1 MPCRAIS
8 IIPLLVDA
16 PIKIPIA
23 ATMRINNGFEIREM
37 CGENIIIAT
46 GLANIDFSKVIS
58 LNESAAWLWKQVEG
72 KEFTVEMLA
81 ELLME
86 RYAVDKNV
94 ALADANELTQ
104 QWIREGVV
112 AE

>member
-1 MPCRAIS
+1 
-8 IIPLLVDA
+8 
-16 PIKIPIA
+16 
-23 ATMRINNGFEIREM
+23 MRINNGFEMREM

-72 KEFTVEMLA
+72 KEFTVEMLS